1 MQSFLSA
8 SKFNKTLFFI
18 NPTNLYQEYCNAYA
32 YQYMV
37 KKGIIA
43 PDKQIVLQEARISWK
58 TIKVQDQDTIL
69 QQIQE
74 YLASQP
80 RVIYNHHAIF
90 SINSAKS
97 SNNHSYIAE
106 SRSIFTKTPNLPPN
120 ALGQRHA
127 TKIIQECQE
136 RLTENQ
142 VLYQLTS
149 DKDLK
154 TLVKKRLQTNDK
166 SIKEHQT
173 RLKQLKCHAEAQRCL
188 VAKKAKLLEE
198 SIVEQYD
205 TPGRPSLA
213 MQIPDLCDKIHDC
226 VEFSAANYKRRK
238 TTIKA

>member
-8 SKFNKTLFFI
+8 PKFNKTLFFI

-80 RVIYNHHAIF
+80 RVIYNHCAIF

-106 SRSIFTKTPNLPPN
+106 SRSIFAKTPNLPPN

-149 DKDLK
+149 DKELK
-154 TLVKKRLQTNDK
+154 TLVEKRIQTDDK

-173 RLKQLKCHAEAQRCL
+173 RLKQLKRYAEAQRRL

-198 SIVEQYD
+198 GIVEQYD
-205 TPGRPSLA
+205 TPGRPPLA
-213 MQIPDLCDKIHDC
+213 MQIPDL
-226 VEFSAANYKRRK
+226 
-238 TTIKA
+238 